1 VEQAERTGNNNIKN
15 IMLAQ
20 ESYLQ
25 FTPDLEIYRLLN
37 GMW

>member
-1 VEQAERTGNNNIKN
+1 VEQAETTVNNNIKN
-15 IMLAQ
+15 IILLQ

-25 FTPDLEIYRLLN
+25 FTPDLGIYRLLN